1 MGRRKG
7 TGIARNHGATRR
19 ATAYPNEPN
28 SSDIEQ
34 FSYSEHYRYYVTLL
48 AYQLFEWKNLPP
60 SIDPR
65 YLEMALH
72 RDGKVGFFWDKEKGF
87 MVSRGAEGQ
96 GIDHYQNPVV
106 FNAHEATYHKT
117 IPILRYDDDDSQE
130 KAIMIYN
137 NDLKFPTL
145 SSLYM
150 FADEM
155 ADIQQISRVNRRA
168 QKTPY
173 IVTTTDKN
181 YYSFLQAF
189 QQVNENNS
197 VVFADK
203 DLQIEDNLKVLS
215 TSAPYVVDKL
225 RVEKNQVWNE
235 VMTFLSINNSN
246 TDGTDRTQSAEVYA
260 NNEQVESSGNVF
272 LKNRQLSVERINRVF
287 EDKLDKPI
295 EVALRQDVVRQFEI
309 NAQASNKDTSGGV
322 KNATNAIH

>member
-1 MGRRKG
+1 MGRKG
-7 TGIARNHGATRR
+7 TGMARNHGYARR
-19 ATAYPNEPN
+19 ATPYPNDPYT
-28 SSDIEQ
+28 SDVEE
-34 FSYSEHYRYYVTLL
+34 FSYSTHYRYYVTLL
-48 AYQLFEWKNLPP
+48 AYQLFEWKNLPE

-65 YLEMALH
+65 YLEMVLH
-72 RDGKVGFFWDKEKGF
+72 SDGKVGFFWDKEKGF

-96 GIDHYQNPVV
+96 GLDHYQNPVV

-117 IPILRYDDDDSQE
+117 IPILRYDDDDDQN

-173 IVTTTDKN
+173 VVNTTEKN
-181 YYSFLQAF
+181 YFSFLQAYN
-189 QQVNENNS
+189 QVDENNG
-197 VVFADK
+197 VIFADK
-203 DLQIEDNLKVLS
+203 DLEFEKNINVLN
-215 TSAPYVVDKL
+215 TLAPYVVDKL
-225 RVEKNQVWNE
+225 RTEKNQVWNE

-246 TDGTDRTQSAEVYA
+246 TDGTARIQSAMVYA

-272 LKNRQLSVERINRVF
+272 LKNRQSACERINRVF
-287 EDKLDKPI
+287 KDKLDKPI
-295 EVALRQDVVRQFEI
+295 KVELRQDIVRQFEI
-309 NAQASNKDTSGGV
+309 NAQKSNKDTSGGV
-322 KNATNAIH
+322 DIGNA